1 MPVAELDTGLGAVAE
16 KLSHLAA
23 QHAADADTTRRL
35 APDVVAGLRE
45 AGFARHFVSSRWG
58 GTDGTFTE
66 LVGGVLTVSQACAST
81 GWCASLLAASSRF
94 AAHLPEA
101 GHEELWGGGPDAFI
115 ATGLVPS
122 GRAQAADGG
131 WRLSGSWSYISG
143 VDFAD
148 WVLLCGAVAGEGPPE
163 LRFFALP
170 RGSFET
176 VESWDCAGMR
186 ATGSHTVVV
195 SGAYVPSHLSFAR
208 ADMET
213 GRNSWSTQ
221 PTHNVPFQAS
231 GALTFIG
238 PAVGAAQGALKAAA
252 AGLANKKRFDAAE
265 VELVRASG
273 RIDAARH
280 LVEQNAQVIDAR
292 AFTPEFMARNQ
303 RNASF
308 SGELVADAL
317 TGLLRAAGTAGL
329 TESGPLQRFWRDV
342 TAATSH
348 VALRFDIT
356 KAARNYSEAL
366 FADA

>member
-1 MPVAELDTGLGAVAE
+1 MPAADLDTGLGAVAE
-16 KLSHLAA
+16 KLSHTAA
-23 QHAADADTTRRL
+23 RYATDADTTRRL
-35 APDVVAGLRE
+35 APEVVTGLRE

-58 GTDGTFTE
+58 GSDGTFTE
-66 LVGGVLTVSQACAST
+66 LVGGVLTVSEACAST

-101 GHEELWGGGPDAFI
+101 GHEELWGAGPDAFVV
-115 ATGLVPS
+115 TGLVPS
-122 GRAQAADGG
+122 GKAEVVDGG
-131 WRLSGSWSYISG
+131 WRVSGKWSYISG

-148 WVLLCGAVAGEGPPE
+148 WALLCAAVATDGAPE

-170 RGSFET
+170 KGSFET
-176 VESWDCAGMR
+176 IETWDCAGMR

-195 SGAYVPSHLSFAR
+195 AGAFVPTHLSFAR
-208 ADMET
+208 GEMET

-252 AGLANKKRFDAAE
+252 AGLANKKHFDAAE

-280 LVEQNAQVIDAR
+280 LVEQNALVIDTQ

-308 SGELVADAL
+308 SAELVSEAV

-329 TESGPLQRFWRDV
+329 TESGSLQRLWRDV

-356 KAARNYSEAL
+356 NAARNYSAAL
-366 FADA
+366 FAQV